1 MNENK
6 DYIASFEIKEVT
18 ASTLSEFAEKVE
30 EITKNGEE
38 VSNIVAVVVTKKLS
52 QSL

>member
-1 MNENK
+1 MK
-6 DYIASFEIKEVT
+6 IKYAASFEIKEAT
-18 ASTLSEFAEKVE
+18 ASTLNEFTEKVE
-30 EITKNGEE
+30 ELTKDSEE